1 MTIREIAELAN
12 VSIATVSKIIN
23 HKDSEISEA
32 TRQRVLKIIR
42 EYQYSPYSNLKLSE
56 DSGHTHLLAFI
67 TQGKIFNRC
76 V

>member
-1 MTIREIAELAN
+1 MCIRDRAN